1 MDWLECNK
9 KKFVK
14 DVKIDKNLINS
25 LIKSSGKKLSTQDSI
40 TLNDDTA
47 TSKVSLTYEAL
58 RELLEALAISN
69 GFKIYNHECF
79 FGFLKTELGKTE
91 LAEKFDR
98 FRKIRNSINYYGSEI
113 HASGAT
119 GIVKEMDGLR
129 TKIIRLHFNE
139 TPD

>member
-69 GFKIYNHECF
+69 GFKIYNHECYCS
-79 FGFLKTELGKTE
+79 FLKEILNNSQ
-91 LAEKFDR
+91 LADKFDN
-98 FRKIRNSINYYGSEI
+98 FRKIRNNINYYGKDLPGEE
-113 HASGAT
+113 A
-119 GIVKEMDGLR
+119 
-129 TKIIRLHFNE
+129 KIILAEMKDLIQKIKNKLF
-139 TPD
+139 

>member
-1 MDWLECNK
+1 MVMDWLECNK

-69 GFKIYNHECF
+69 GFKIYNH
-79 FGFLKTELGKTE
+79 
-91 LAEKFDR
+91 DV
-98 FRKIRNSINYYGSEI
+98 
-113 HASGAT
+113 
-119 GIVKEMDGLR
+119 IVL
-129 TKIIRLHFNE
+129 F
-139 TPD
+139 

>member
-69 GFKIYNHECF
+69 GFKIYNHECYCS
-79 FGFLKTELGKTE
+79 FLKEILNNSQ
-91 LAEKFDR
+91 LADKFDN
-98 FRKIRNSINYYGSEI
+98 FRKIRNNINYYGKDLPGEE
-113 HASGAT
+113 A
-119 GIVKEMDGLR
+119 
-129 TKIIRLHFNE
+129 KIILAEMKDLIQKIKEKLF
-139 TPD
+139 

>member
-1 MDWLECNK
+1 MVMDWLECNK

-69 GFKIYNHECF
+69 GFKIYNHECYCS
-79 FGFLKTELGKTE
+79 FLKEILNNSQ
-91 LAEKFDR
+91 LADKFDN
-98 FRKIRNSINYYGSEI
+98 FRKIRNNINYYGKDLPGEE
-113 HASGAT
+113 A
-119 GIVKEMDGLR
+119 
-129 TKIIRLHFNE
+129 KIILAEMKDLIQKIKEKLF
-139 TPD
+139 